1 MVVTV
6 NPELSVGDVPYLVLA
21 RSSTAVERTLID
33 DWVRE
38 VGSGTALVEVVD
50 ASPETVAAALARRD
64 DPLVVPVRVAWLA
77 RERNGERHPRWSD
90 VLSLATL
97 RSPILRAQQR
107 VVQREPDRSRVVV
120 GAPAA
125 LSELRADFAA
135 EAGQQDDEHFARF
148 ILGRAM
154 LALERAERNL
164 TGDRYKVPRQVVEQ
178 ITGSTEFRAEL
189 SELADQLDLPEDE
202 VLGRAMTA
210 LHELVAVQSRLAIDV
225 WSGAMRPLHARAWK
239 VEVDED
245 GLDQLRELNRR
256 QALAFL
262 PSHRSYA
269 DTLVLADVLHQ
280 HDFPRNH
287 VMGGS
292 NLSFWPIGPLA
303 RRAGMVFIRR
313 SFSDD
318 QVYKT
323 VIQEYFAF
331 LVSKRFN
338 LEWYF
343 EGGRSR
349 TGKLRAPRYG
359 LLRYVAAALQSGRA
373 PDVALVPVSITYE
386 HLSEVAA
393 MAGEQAGG
401 TKQAEGISWLANYA
415 RAQHKR
421 SGKASVRFGTP
432 LSMRERL
439 PAPDADQ
446 HEQRAALQKIAFELA
461 VGINRATPVTAN
473 SLVTLAL
480 LGVRDRALT
489 LAEVS
494 QVLRPV
500 LDYVD
505 SRKLP
510 TSGVDLRRPRCVRTV
525 LDELNKAGVVTTYTG
540 GQDPVYSIERGQHL
554 VAAFY
559 RNNSIHWFVDRAIVE
574 LSILHV
580 AHSDSAEP
588 VSDAWAE
595 AKRLRDLLKFE
606 FFFPEKDAFRTDLV
620 AELQLMTPQWKDR
633 TGTVDSVRELLAESG
648 FLMAH
653 RVLRSFVDAQLVVAE
668 RLAARDP
675 RKPIET
681 KSFFAECEG
690 VGRQMLLQ
698 GRLHS
703 PEALSRELFENALKL
718 AGNRDLVDPGRDE
731 LRARRDQFAAEV
743 RNVVARVAAAES
755 LDTANR
761 KEASGVAL

>member
-1 MVVTV
+1 MMGTDE
-6 NPELSVGDVPYLVLA
+6 PRASVGDAPRLVLA
-21 RSSTAVERTLID
+21 RAYTAVERSLID
-33 DWVRE
+33 DWARE
-38 VGSGTALVEVVD
+38 SADSAATEVID
-50 ASPETVAAALARRD
+50 AREESLAAQLSRD
-64 DPLVVPVRVAWLA
+64 DDTLVVPVRVAWLP
-77 RERNGERHPRWSD
+77 REHGGDRRARWSD

-97 RSPILRAQQR
+97 RGPILRAQQR
-107 VVQREPDRSRVVV
+107 VVQREPDRSRVVI
-120 GAPAA
+120 GTPAT
-125 LSELRADFAA
+125 LSELRADYIAR
-135 EAGQQDDEHFARF
+135 GGPDDDRHFARF

-154 LALERAERNL
+154 LALERAERTL

-178 ITGSTEFRAEL
+178 ITTSAAFRAQL
-189 SELADQLDLPEDE
+189 TELADELDLPEDE
-202 VLGRAMTA
+202 VLERAMSA

-225 WSGAMRPLHARAWK
+225 WSAAMRPLHARAWK
-239 VEVDED
+239 VEVDQA
-245 GLDQLRELNRR
+245 GLDRLRELNRE

-269 DTLVLADVLHQ
+269 DTLVLAEVLHQ

-323 VIQEYFAF
+323 VIQEYFGF

-373 PDVALVPVSITYE
+373 PDVSLVPVSITYE
-386 HLSEVAA
+386 HLSEVSA

-401 TKQAEGISWLANYA
+401 TKQAEGLHWLANYA
-415 RAQHKR
+415 RQQHKR
-421 SGKASVRFGTP
+421 SGRASVRFGTP
-432 LSMRERL
+432 FSMRERL
-439 PAPDADQ
+439 PAPEADPQ
-446 HEQRAALQKIAFELA
+446 EQRAALQKVAFELA
-461 VGINRATPVTAN
+461 VGINRATPVTAE

-489 LAEVS
+489 LQEVS
-494 QVLRPV
+494 QVLNPV

-505 SRKLP
+505 SRELP
-510 TSGVDLRRPRCVRTV
+510 TSGVDLRRPRFVRSV
-525 LDELNKAGVVTTYTG
+525 LDELTRAGVVTTYSG
-540 GQDPVYSIERGQHL
+540 GQDPVYSIGRGQHL

-559 RNNSIHWFVDRAIVE
+559 RNNSVHWFVDRAIVE
-574 LSILHV
+574 LALLNV
-580 AHSDSAEP
+580 AQSGSSDP
-588 VSDAWAE
+588 VPDAWAE

-606 FFFPEKDAFRTDLV
+606 FFFPEKEQFQADLI
-620 AELQLMTPQWKDR
+620 AELTLMSPQWESLS
-633 TGTVDSVRELLAESG
+633 GTDDSARQLLADAG

-675 RKPIET
+675 RQPIEP
-681 KSFFAECEG
+681 KAFFAECSG
-690 VGRQMLLQ
+690 MGKQMLLQ

-703 PEALSRELFENALKL
+703 PEALSRELFDNALKL
-718 AGNRDLVDPGRDE
+718 AANRDLVDPGRDE

-743 RNVVARVAAAES
+743 RDVVARVAAVET
-755 LDTANR
+755 LDTSNR
-761 KEASGVAL
+761 QEASRVAL

>member
-1 MVVTV
+1 MAAEGRHVSTDDA
-6 NPELSVGDVPYLVLA
+6 PRLVLA
-21 RSSTAVERTLID
+21 RSYTAVERSLID
-33 DWVRE
+33 DWARE
-38 VGSGTALVEVVD
+38 CGDGAATTEVVD
-50 ASPETVAAALARRD
+50 AHEANLAARLGQDD
-64 DPLVVPVRVAWLA
+64 DPLVVPVRVAWLP
-77 RERNGERHPRWSD
+77 RERAGDSPAGWSE

-97 RSPILRAQQR
+97 RSPILRFQQR
-107 VVQREPDRSRVVV
+107 VAQREPDRSRVVV
-120 GAPAA
+120 GAPAM
-125 LSELRADFAA
+125 LSELRADFTATD
-135 EAGQQDDEHFARF
+135 GPHDDQHLARF

-178 ITGSTEFRAEL
+178 ITSSSAFRAQL
-189 SELADQLDLPEDE
+189 RELADQLDLPESE
-202 VLGRAMTA
+202 VRERAMTA

-225 WSGAMRPLHARAWK
+225 WSAAMRPLHARAWK
-239 VEVDED
+239 VEVDEA
-245 GLDQLRELNRR
+245 GLDRLRERNRK

-262 PSHRSYA
+262 PAHRSYA

-323 VIQEYFAF
+323 VIQEYFGF

-359 LLRYVAAALQSGRA
+359 LLRYVAAALQSGRS
-373 PDVALVPVSITYE
+373 PDVSLVPVSITYE
-386 HLSEVAA
+386 HLSEVSA

-415 RAQHKR
+415 RQQHQR
-421 SGKASVRFGTP
+421 SGTASVRFGTAF
-432 LSMRERL
+432 SMRERL
-439 PAPDADQ
+439 PAPEADPQ
-446 HEQRAALQKIAFELA
+446 EQRAALQKIAFELA
-461 VGINRATPVTAN
+461 VGINRATPVTAE

-489 LAEVS
+489 LHEVS
-494 QVLRPV
+494 QVLQPV

-510 TSGVDLRRPRCVRTV
+510 TCGVDLRRPRLVRTV
-525 LDELNKAGVVTTYTG
+525 LDHLTRAGVVTTYSG

-574 LSILHV
+574 LATLYV
-580 AHSDSAEP
+580 AQSGSSDP
-588 VSDAWAE
+588 VPDAWAE

-606 FFFPEKDAFRTDLV
+606 FFFPEKEEYRADLI
-620 AELQLMTPQWKDR
+620 AELQQMSPEWESLAT
-633 TGTVDSVRELLAESG
+633 TVDSARELLAGAG

-653 RVLRSFVDAQLVVAE
+653 RVLRSFVEAQLVVAE
-668 RLAARDP
+668 RLAAHDP
-675 RKPIET
+675 RQPIDP
-681 KSFFAECEG
+681 KSFFTECSG
-690 VGRQMLLQ
+690 VGQQMLLQ

-703 PEALSRELFENALKL
+703 PEALSRELFDNALKL
-718 AGNRDLVDPGRDE
+718 AANRDLVDPGRDE

-743 RNVVARVAAAES
+743 RDVVVRVAAAET
-755 LDTANR
+755 LDTSNR
-761 KEASGVAL
+761 QEASSVAL

>member
-1 MVVTV
+1 R
-6 NPELSVGDVPYLVLA
+6 ESGD
-21 RSSTAVERTLID
+21 
-33 DWVRE
+33 
-38 VGSGTALVEVVD
+38 GTATTEVID
-50 ASPETVAAALARRD
+50 ADEATLAARVGRED
-64 DPLVVPVRVAWLA
+64 DPLVVPVRVAWLP
-77 RERNGERHPRWSD
+77 RERAGDSPAGWSE

-97 RSPILRAQQR
+97 RSPILRFQQR
-107 VVQREPDRSRVVV
+107 VARREPDRSRVVV
-120 GAPAA
+120 GAPAM
-125 LSELRADFAA
+125 LSELRADFTATD
-135 EAGQQDDEHFARF
+135 GPQDDQHLARF

-164 TGDRYKVPRQVVEQ
+164 TGDRYKVPRHVVEQ
-178 ITGSTEFRAEL
+178 ITSSSAFRAQL
-189 SELADQLDLPEDE
+189 RELADQLDLPESE
-202 VLGRAMTA
+202 VRARAMTA

-225 WSGAMRPLHARAWK
+225 WSAAMRPLHARAWK
-239 VEVDED
+239 VEVDEA
-245 GLDQLRELNRR
+245 GLDQLRERNRK

-269 DTLVLADVLHQ
+269 DTLVLADVLHE

-323 VIQEYFAF
+323 VIQEYFGF

-373 PDVALVPVSITYE
+373 PDVSLVPVSITYE
-386 HLSEVAA
+386 HLSEVSA

-401 TKQAEGISWLANYA
+401 TKQAEGLSWLANYA
-415 RAQHKR
+415 RQQHHR
-421 SGKASVRFGTP
+421 AGRASVRFGTP
-432 LSMRERL
+432 FSMRERL
-439 PAPDADQ
+439 PAPEADS
-446 HEQRAALQKIAFELA
+446 HEQRVALQKIAFELA
-461 VGINRATPVTAN
+461 VGINRATPVTAE

-489 LAEVS
+489 LQEVS
-494 QVLRPV
+494 QVLDPV
-500 LDYVD
+500 LNYVEC
-505 SRKLP
+505 RELP
-510 TSGVDLRRPRCVRTV
+510 TCGVDLRRPRFVRTV
-525 LDELNKAGVVTTYTG
+525 LDHLTRAGVVTTYSG
-540 GQDPVYSIERGQHL
+540 GEDPVYSIERGQHL

-574 LSILHV
+574 LATLYV
-580 AHSDSAEP
+580 AQSGSSDP
-588 VSDAWAE
+588 VPDAWAE

-606 FFFPEKDAFRTDLV
+606 FFFPEKEEYRADLI
-620 AELQLMTPQWKDR
+620 AELRQMSPEWESLAT
-633 TGTVDSVRELLAESG
+633 TVHSARELLAGAG

-668 RLAARDP
+668 RLAAHDP
-675 RKPIET
+675 RQPIDT
-681 KSFFAECEG
+681 KAFFTECSG

-703 PEALSRELFENALKL
+703 PEALSRELFDNALKL
-718 AGNRDLVDPGRDE
+718 AANRDLVDPGRDE

-743 RNVVARVAAAES
+743 RDVVARVAAAET
-755 LDTANR
+755 LDTSNR
-761 KEASGVAL
+761 QEVGRVAL